1 MEIKN
6 LTSAQHRALEE
17 NFGRRLKSQIPL
29 GRYTASRIG
38 GPAEFL
44 IPVRSSEELEKAA
57 RFLWEND
64 ISFRLI
70 GGGTNILVADEG
82 VRGVVILNQ
91 AKKFSFEDQGDGCWI
106 LWAESGA
113 SMGTVARR
121 SVERDL
127 TGLEWA
133 AAIPGSVGGAV
144 VNNAGAMG
152 GDTASSLEMAVVL
165 QPGKECETWSTEQF
179 SYEYRNSVLKANPGT
194 AVVLRAAYRLTEAE
208 TDLVQLKLKEAIE
221 HRQRTQPGGAS
232 WGSMFKN
239 PPGDHAGR
247 LIEAAGLKGTRE
259 GGVEVSPLHAN
270 FFLNQEEASAS
281 EVLRLIDRVREAVM
295 KQSGVELQL
304 EVEFFGDW
312 PDGPRLTAEEGE

>member
-1 MEIKN
+1 MDKQSLTTAQQGAMEEK
-6 LTSAQHRALEE
+6 
-17 NFGRRLKSQIPL
+17 FGRRLKSQIPL

-44 IPVRSSEELEKAA
+44 ISVRSSEELEEAA
-57 RFLWEND
+57 RFLWEHE

-70 GGGTNILVADEG
+70 GGGTNILIADEG
-82 VRGVVILNQ
+82 VHGVVLLNQ
-91 AKKFSFEDQGDGCWI
+91 AKKFSFEEQSDGSWI

-113 SMGTVARR
+113 SMGAVARR
-121 SVERDL
+121 SVERNL

-152 GDTASSLEMAVVL
+152 GDTASSLEMAVIVK
-165 QPGKECETWSTEQF
+165 PDTGCETWSAAQF

-194 AVVLRAAYRLTEAE
+194 AVVLRAAYRLKEADAD
-208 TDLVQLKLKEAIE
+208 TVQLKLTEAIE

-259 GGVEVSPLHAN
+259 GGVEVSTLHAN
-270 FFLNQEEASAS
+270 FFLNQEDASAS
-281 EVLRLIDRVREAVM
+281 EVLRLIDRVRKAV
-295 KQSGVELQL
+295 KEQSGVELEL
-304 EVEFFGDW
+304 EVEIFGDW
-312 PDGPRLTAEEGE
+312 PDGPRLPAEKGE

>member
-1 MEIKN
+1 MDN
-6 LTSAQHRALEE
+6 QSLTSAQQSALEE
-17 NFGRRLKSQIPL
+17 KFGRRLKPQIPL
-29 GRYTASRIG
+29 GRYTSSRIG

-44 IPVRSSEELEKAA
+44 ISVRSGEELEEAA
-57 RFLWEND
+57 RFLWDHD
-64 ISFRLI
+64 ISFRMI
-70 GGGTNILVADEG
+70 GGGTNILAADEG

-91 AKKFSFEDQGDGCWI
+91 AKKFSFEDQGEGSWI

-121 SVERDL
+121 SVERNL

-152 GDTASSLEMAVVL
+152 GDTASSLEMAVIL
-165 QPGKECETWSTEQF
+165 HPDKGSETWSAKQF
-179 SYEYRNSVLKANPGT
+179 AYEYRNSVLKANPGT
-194 AVVLRAAYRLTEAE
+194 AVVVRAAYRLTEAE
-208 TDLVQLKLKEAIE
+208 TDTVQLKLKEALE

-259 GGVEVSPLHAN
+259 GGVEVSTLHAN
-270 FFLNQEEASAS
+270 FFLNQGDASAS
-281 EVLRLIDRVREAVM
+281 EVLRLIDRVRKAV
-295 KQSGVELQL
+295 KEHSGVELEL
-304 EVEFFGDW
+304 EVEILGDL
-312 PDGPRLTAEEGE
+312 PDGPSLTADKEE